1 MFEIK
6 GESVPAEEA
15 LLLDSNASTS
25 LSFSRHVFFIS
36 FLPLNFN
43 HWFEPGMLERKG
55 KRMGMR
61 ATVVRAGSILG
72 RKSFCGE
79 LS

>member
-25 LSFSRHVFFIS
+25 LSFSRHVFL
-36 FLPLNFN
+36 FLFF
-43 HWFEPGMLERKG
+43 H
-55 KRMGMR
+55 
-61 ATVVRAGSILG
+61 SILITG
-72 RKSFCGE
+72 LNLECWNVKEKGWE
-79 LS
+79 